1 MHRVFVLFKLLR
13 FALALAIPLVILL
26 GLAKYIGEPY
36 VEDAVAEAVRDDL
49 DAKEADVDV
58 QMPLRP
64 GLIRGEVGKVVV
76 IVRGLRQGDIPVRA
90 LRATV
95 FNAQVPL
102 SDVASRRLA
111 LSFDRVTLRA
121 IVTEEAVRGYLR
133 KKLRRAAGGQEVR
146 VELRDGEMVAR
157 VGVLE
162 VPLRVSVVGDQQLK
176 ISAEGAIA
184 TGLGEPIDLGRLP
197 YGLRVRDVRV
207 ERNRLIVTGG
217 RGAGTVII

>member
-1 MHRVFVLFKLLR
+1 VFLPFRLLR
-13 FALALAIPLVILL
+13 FALALAVPLVILL

-36 VEDAVAEAVRDDL
+36 VEDAVAEAVREDL
-49 DAKEADVDV
+49 DAKEAEVDV

-64 GLIRGEVGKVVV
+64 GLVRGEVGEVVV

-95 FNAQVPL
+95 QNAKVPL
-102 SDVASRRLA
+102 SDIASRRLA
-111 LSFDRVTLRA
+111 ISFDRITLRA

-133 KKLRRAAGGQEVR
+133 KKLRRAVAGQPVR

-157 VGVLE
+157 VGAVE
-162 VPLRVSVVGDQQLK
+162 VPLEIAVVGDQQLK
-176 ISAEGAIA
+176 ITAKGAIA

-207 ERNRLIVTGG
+207 ERDRLIVTGG
-217 RGAGTVII
+217 RGAGTVVI

>member
-1 MHRVFVLFKLLR
+1 MFLPFRLLR
-13 FALALAIPLVILL
+13 FALALAVPLVILL

-36 VEDAVAEAVRDDL
+36 VEDAVAEAVREDL
-49 DAKEADVDV
+49 DAKEAEVDV

-64 GLIRGEVGKVVV
+64 GLVRGEVGEVVV

-95 FNAQVPL
+95 QNAKVPL
-102 SDVASRRLA
+102 SDIASRRLA
-111 LSFDRVTLRA
+111 ISFDRITLRA

-133 KKLRRAAGGQEVR
+133 KKLRRAVAGQPVR

-157 VGVLE
+157 VGAVE
-162 VPLRVSVVGDQQLK
+162 VPLEIAVVGDQQLK
-176 ISAEGAIA
+176 ITAKGAIA

-207 ERNRLIVTGG
+207 ERDRLIVTGG
-217 RGAGTVII
+217 RGAGTVVI